1 MAFTWPICAPFSMAY
16 SEMSVLLGVL
26 SLGTAWTLARGWSL
40 LPVPEEIRLPFEI
53 NVSKIIEMYT
63 R

>member
-1 MAFTWPICAPFSMAY
+1 MAY